1 VYLSD
6 LAKEVWPISTVP
18 FRSGEREWVAAL
30 RALEVESWAR
40 GDMGVEYK

>member
-1 VYLSD
+1 MYFSD
-6 LAKEVWPISTVP
+6 LATEVWRISTDP

-40 GDMGVEYK
+40 GIWGVEYK